1 MVLRRLPIG
10 LVLWICVPLLFVVS
24 CSLFAPTRSATM
36 TMNIEE
42 LSNGYL
48 VHIVTNRPVGE
59 VSTVI
64 SSGNWLLITI
74 ADSTIAPPSL
84 ESVDSP
90 LVDSL
95 EVTSFESALQI
106 SMHLTK
112 TVDTID
118 VIHRIPSTD
127 IMISLFVR
135 KDSPPL
141 QG

>member
-1 MVLRRLPIG
+1 
-10 LVLWICVPLLFVVS
+10 
-24 CSLFAPTRSATM
+24 M

-48 VHIVTNRPVGE
+48 VHIVTSRPVGE

-135 KDSPPL
+135 KDSPPSP
-141 QG
+141 G